1 MLVNGVIVLSA
12 TQGSVAAF
20 SIPPPATPAKRQ
32 NWSKRRSITGI
43 ILKGGVVWE
52 FSFILILFW

>member
-12 TQGSVAAF
+12 TPGSVAAF
-20 SIPPPATPAKRQ
+20 SIPPPAKRQ

-52 FSFILILFW
+52 FPFILILFW